1 MIYGRFGNEVDVI
14 REGTLDDVKLLDKRK
29 PDSADVHNVN
39 IRGYVVTKSIRD
51 PDDGYDVEPSE
62 KLHALCYLRAD
73 GGLTEILDAV
83 KATGT
88 ATEPVRC
95 PEGCEHCR

>member
-1 MIYGRFGNEVDVI
+1 MIYGRFGNEVEVI

-29 PDSADVHNVN
+29 VDAADRHNVN
-39 IRGYVVTKSIRD
+39 IRGYVVVKAKPGGD
-51 PDDGYDVEPSE
+51 FGVHNPGE
-62 KLHALCYLRAD
+62 KLYALSFLRAD
-73 GGLTEILDAV
+73 GGLGEILDAV